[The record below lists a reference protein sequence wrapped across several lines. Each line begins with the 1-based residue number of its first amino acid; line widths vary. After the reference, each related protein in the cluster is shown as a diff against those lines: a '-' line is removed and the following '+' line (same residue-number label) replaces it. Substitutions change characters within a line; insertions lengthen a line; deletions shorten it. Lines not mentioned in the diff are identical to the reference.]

1 MTVSGSANFIAGRE
15 SGAGCGLAQAPAQT
29 RALGRS
35 SRRLQNRRTSSP
47 QKGQRQCSSI
57 QTPLAVAPL
66 LIDLSLGYN
75 EANTS
80 PILKAIVSRIGDLK
94 FANA

>member
-1 MTVSGSANFIAGRE
+1 V
-15 SGAGCGLAQAPAQT
+15 
-29 RALGRS
+29 
-35 SRRLQNRRTSSP
+35 
-47 QKGQRQCSSI
+47 
-57 QTPLAVAPL
+57 PL

-80 PILKAIVSRIGDLK
+80 PVLKAIVSRIDDLK